1 MYQLAMKGV
10 GLGVAEHST
19 ALVRPADRLRTTLSY
34 VYVMTMGTQEERDVV
49 SRLVNKAHVPDRS
62 SGRYTALDPAP
73 KLVVAVTLAP
83 TTGIPAPGCGQF
95 AAAQRE
101 RG

>member
-1 MYQLAMKGV
+1 MKGV

-49 SRLVNKAHVPDRS
+49 RRLVNKAHVPVRS
-62 SGRYTALDPAP
+62 SGRYTALDPDLQP
-73 KLVVAVTLAP
+73 WVAVTLAQKP
-83 TTGIPAPGCGQF
+83 RIH
-95 AAAQRE
+95 E
-101 RG
+101 RGFGTFEPPRRGKG